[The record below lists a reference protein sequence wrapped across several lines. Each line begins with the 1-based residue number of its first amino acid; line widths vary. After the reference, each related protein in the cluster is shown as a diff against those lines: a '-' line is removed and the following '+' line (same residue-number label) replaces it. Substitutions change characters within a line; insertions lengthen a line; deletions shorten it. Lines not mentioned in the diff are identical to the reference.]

1 MIAQDETVTETG
13 VSRAPANET
22 HQGASGVA
30 SPDDTASPT
39 GHAPRTE
46 RQSIGYCP
54 YCSEE
59 NLFPLEGGGWECRSC
74 LRAFSVTFRGL
85 VAPSRTREVTR

>member
-1 MIAQDETVTETG
+1 MTAVDNASE
-13 VSRAPANET
+13 PAE
-22 HQGASGVA
+22 
-30 SPDDTASPT
+30 SPT
-39 GHAPRTE
+39 GHAPRAE

-74 LRAFSVTFRGL
+74 LRAFSVVFRGL
-85 VAPSRTREVTR
+85 VSPSRTREEAR

>member
-1 MIAQDETVTETG
+1 
-13 VSRAPANET
+13 VSTTDGERPAELVEAP
-22 HQGASGVA
+22 V
-30 SPDDTASPT
+30 P
-39 GHAPRTE
+39 HAPRAE

-54 YCSEE
+54 YCAEE

-85 VAPSRTREVTR
+85 VSSSRSRKDARS

>member
-1 MIAQDETVTETG
+1 MTTTADPT
-13 VSRAPANET
+13 
-22 HQGASGVA
+22 
-30 SPDDTASPT
+30 SPEPVEGSPI
-39 GHAPRTE
+39 GHAPRAE

-74 LRAFSVTFRGL
+74 LRAFSVVFRGL
-85 VAPSRTREVTR
+85 VSPSRTREGVR

>member
-1 MIAQDETVTETG
+1 MNAQSLRDEERGELRSLTPGSEG
-13 VSRAPANET
+13 APP
-22 HQGASGVA
+22 SGV
-30 SPDDTASPT
+30 DESPT
-39 GHAPRTE
+39 GHAPRAE

-85 VAPSRTREVTR
+85 VSTSRSGREDPR

>member
-1 MIAQDETVTETG
+1 VHKSASSGEDA
-13 VSRAPANET
+13 SR
-22 HQGASGVA
+22 
-30 SPDDTASPT
+30 D
-39 GHAPRTE
+39 HAPRAE

-74 LRAFSVTFRGL
+74 LRAFSVVFKGL
-85 VAPSRTREVTR
+85 VAPSRTRGDAV

>member
-1 MIAQDETVTETG
+1 MTAPETHPDDT
-13 VSRAPANET
+13 VSRAPASGT
-22 HQGASGVA
+22 DRGVWGVA
-30 SPDDTASPT
+30 PPHDTASPT
-39 GHAPRTE
+39 GHAPRAE

-74 LRAFSVTFRGL
+74 LRAFSVVFRGL
-85 VAPSRTREVTR
+85 VSPTHHRTEER

>member
-1 MIAQDETVTETG
+1 
-13 VSRAPANET
+13 VSTPADPTTFPEAVE
-22 HQGASGVA
+22 G
-30 SPDDTASPT
+30 SPT

-85 VAPSRTREVTR
+85 VSPSRSREEKL

>member
-1 MIAQDETVTETG
+1 MTAV
-13 VSRAPANET
+13 APE
-22 HQGASGVA
+22 
-30 SPDDTASPT
+30 PDAAESPT

-46 RQSIGYCP
+46 RQSIGYYP

-74 LRAFSVTFRGL
+74 LRAFSVVFRGL
-85 VAPSRTREVTR
+85 VAPSRTRGEGR